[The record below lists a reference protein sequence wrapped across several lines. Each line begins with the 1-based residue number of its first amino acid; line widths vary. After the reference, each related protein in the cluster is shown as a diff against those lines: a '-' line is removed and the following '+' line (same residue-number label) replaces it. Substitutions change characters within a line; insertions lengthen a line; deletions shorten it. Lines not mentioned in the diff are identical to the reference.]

1 MFNEINEEEEISF
14 FFEDIDV
21 FLPYKQEK
29 LIEWISTTI
38 KSKGFGLSALNYIF
52 CSDEYL
58 HQINVEYL
66 DHDFYTDIITF
77 DQSDKNAII
86 EGDLYISLERV
97 KDNAIQFDKE
107 YNNELCRVIIH
118 GVLHLC
124 GLKDKT
130 TEEAAIMRQAEEE
143 ALSNLI

>member
-1 MFNEINEEEEISF
+1 MFNEINEEEISF
-14 FFEDIDV
+14 FFEDVDV
-21 FLPYKQEK
+21 FFPYEQDK
-29 LIEWISTTI
+29 LTKWISTII
-38 KSKGFGLSALNYIF
+38 KSKGFDLSALNYIF
-52 CSDEYL
+52 CSDKYL

-66 DHDFYTDIITF
+66 NHDYYTDIITF

-97 KDNAIQFDKE
+97 KDNAIQFGKE

-130 TEEAAIMRQAEEE
+130 EEEATIMRQAEEE
-143 ALSNLI
+143 ALSILT